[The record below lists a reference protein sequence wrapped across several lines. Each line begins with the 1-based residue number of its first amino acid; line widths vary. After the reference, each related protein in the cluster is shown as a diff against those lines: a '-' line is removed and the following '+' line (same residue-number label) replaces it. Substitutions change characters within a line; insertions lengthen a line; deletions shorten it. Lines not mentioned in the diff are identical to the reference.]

1 MNKLADVTSPKV
13 LTPAVL
19 FGVLSSGMV
28 FFMQKNGAQTFG
40 PVLIVNA
47 LIFALVYFIVSKYL
61 LKRTLTRAD
70 IVVPLLL
77 FILLTP
83 GVLLTIPPESKGLFM
98 SGQTSGA
105 AVAVHTLVF
114 ALVFSLLRGAF
125 PQYY

>member
-28 FFMQKNGAQTFG
+28 FFMQKNGAQSFS
-40 PVLIVNA
+40 PVLLVNA
-47 LIFALVYFIVSKYL
+47 LIFALVYFLISKYL
-61 LKRTLTRAD
+61 LKRSLTRAD

-77 FILLTP
+77 FVLLTP
-83 GVLLTIPPESKGLFM
+83 GVLLTIPPGSRGLFM
-98 SGQTSGA
+98 SGQTSGP

-114 ALVFSLLRGAF
+114 ALVFSMLRGAF

>member
-13 LTPAVL
+13 LTPAIL

-28 FFMQKNGAQTFG
+28 FFMRKNGGNVFG
-40 PVLIVNA
+40 SVLLVNA
-47 LIFALVYFIVSKYL
+47 LIFALLYFLITKYVL
-61 LKRTLTRAD
+61 QRTLTRAD

-77 FILLTP
+77 FIALTP
-83 GVLLTIPPESKGLFM
+83 GVLLTIPPGAKGLFM
-98 SGQTSGA
+98 SGETSGA

>member
-13 LTPAVL
+13 LTPAIL

-28 FFMQKNGAQTFG
+28 FFMRKNGNVFG
-40 PVLIVNA
+40 SVLLVNA
-47 LIFALVYFIVSKYL
+47 LIFALLYFLITKYVL
-61 LKRTLTRAD
+61 QRTLTRAD
-70 IVVPLLL
+70 IVVPLIL
-77 FILLTP
+77 FIALTP
-83 GVLLTIPPESKGLFM
+83 GVLLTIPPGAKGLFM
-98 SGQTSGA
+98 SGETSGA